1 MHAFEPIPVL
11 AEWLASIGGHL
22 RQQAERGAAVGR
34 DLDELCGWLPSRLLP
49 EQREGELVAR
59 IEKRDVIL
67 ALARSVGNA
76 PHLLGIGAVMPRD
89 RLAPAR
95 RLGESRRSEE
105 HTSELQSQS
114 NLVCRLLL

>member
-11 AEWLASIGGHL
+11 AEPRAAIGGHL

-34 DLDELCGWLPSRLLP
+34 DLDELCGSLPSRLLP

-89 RLAPAR
+89 RLVPPR
-95 RLGESRRSEE
+95 RLAESRPPMEAGGGEPPRIS
-105 HTSELQSQS
+105 SGI
-114 NLVCRLLL
+114 C